1 MPDQPNAPEQTTQ
14 PRKLVLPAYP
24 DEQQNVNSK
33 LHVRP
38 EQLIHPNTG
47 SGACGAHFK
56 SSHLP
61 TNPLAKLQYFWRRDP
76 AYKVLIIATVTVI
89 VAGIIFTILGSIA
102 FFQNSNGVTQD
113 TIPQNP
119 PSGTVDI
126 HPTFPTPSG
135 GNGSTTSSQP
145 PAHGTPG
152 IIPASPSSQQ
162 PTPSQSGSLI
172 IAITNYP
179 VVVTN
184 NSKITVSV
192 ATNDIFAE
200 VRLQVEYNA
209 PPYSLATPLYP
220 TDGSGNAIIPWRV
233 HVRRDG
239 SGLANATVVAIAIDQ
254 SSGQQNTSAPVEIRI
269 DTTGG

>member
-38 EQLIHPNTG
+38 EQLIHPNT
-47 SGACGAHFK
+47 ATAHP
-56 SSHLP
+56 P

-89 VAGIIFTILGSIA
+89 VAGIIFTILGSIAFFQNSIA

-239 SGLANATVVAIAIDQ
+239 SGLATATVVAIAIDQ